1 MLKSSLYDSFKY
13 RRFPTTN
20 VNSVSVSTNTRPR
33 IIAARTPPAAP
44 GLRAMPSHA
53 AAAMRP
59 CPSPPPT
66 AARATPKP
74 TANTSVVGLTGG
86 LACSA
91 TPCANA
97 VGAVIITAAS
107 ASTTIAAFFIDF
119 LLVNCRQ
126 EVVPGHRA
134 AGLTLK
140 RPLQVLWGSEPA
152 CSRQASAPTPS
163 PVRPRALAPDE
174 NS

>member
-1 MLKSSLYDSFKY
+1 MLKSSLYVSFKY
-13 RRFPTTN
+13 RRIPTTN
-20 VNSVSVSTNTRPR
+20 VNSVSVSTNTRPSSM
-33 IIAARTPPAAP
+33 AARTPPAAP

-66 AARATPKP
+66 AAMATPKP
-74 TANTSVVGLTGG
+74 AANASVLGLRG
-86 LACSA
+86 AFSPA
-91 TPCANA
+91 APPCANA
-97 VGAVIITAAS
+97 AGAIIITATS
-107 ASTTIAAFFIDF
+107 ISKTTAAFFIDF

-140 RPLQVLWGSEPA
+140 RLLQAQLVF
-152 CSRQASAPTPS
+152 
-163 PVRPRALAPDE
+163 VRGR
-174 NS
+174 NSDISGGQDREHIGLNHGNK